1 MEKAIAQERE
11 AIARNPNL
19 ANAYNSLGV
28 ALYQREQP
36 QEAIAAWRQAIAID
50 PNLAEAFI
58 NLDNALKAQQTESAA
73 DL

>member
-1 MEKAIAQERE
+1 
-11 AIARNPNL
+11 
-19 ANAYNSLGV
+19 LGV